1 MTLSS
6 RISSL
11 TGPDRAVDDKQFLLL
26 AGALSVLLKEIVGA
40 GTFRTGLRDH
50 PFCKSD
56 SARDAENALALLAA
70 ALKARGL

>member
-1 MTLSS
+1 MPLSS

-40 GTFRTGLRDH
+40 
-50 PFCKSD
+50 
-56 SARDAENALALLAA
+56 ARNDLLARIDA
-70 ALKARGL
+70 YLERQP